1 MCAWSAP
8 SRSCGSLV
16 GSPDEDA
23 LRGPEILSG
32 ARLRRRANPDTTSRR
47 IRPARRYSALVG
59 HDSFKIGTLPAGI
72 AAASEMILR
81 SVPEWFGIESA
92 LLGYVK
98 ASEEWPTWFA
108 IAGEAPIGF
117 ITIHTHFRESA
128 EIHCIA
134 ARPEW
139 HRRGVGRA
147 LVRHAEGVL
156 RVQGVRFLQVK
167 TLSPRR
173 ACEHYDRTREFYLAM
188 GYVPLEEFPLL
199 WDERNPALQLVK
211 AL

>member
-1 MCAWSAP
+1 
-8 SRSCGSLV
+8 
-16 GSPDEDA
+16 
-23 LRGPEILSG
+23 
-32 ARLRRRANPDTTSRR
+32 
-47 IRPARRYSALVG
+47 
-59 HDSFKIGTLPAGI
+59 
-72 AAASEMILR
+72 MILR

-147 LVRHAEGVL
+147 LVHHAEGVL

-188 GYVPLEEFPLL
+188 GFVPLEEFPLL